1 MMNELWSQKKIVLNC
16 QDMIVMEGLYN
27 VPYFLPFKLPRSEF
41 KGVKTNE
48 DPDSEKKLN
57 ADPDQK
63 HLNLRQLIILSWQ
76 R

>member
-1 MMNELWSQKKIVLNC
+1 M
-16 QDMIVMEGLYN
+16 YR